1 MSSDFKLK
9 EILKQYWGY
18 DAFRPLQEDIIQNAL
33 NGKDG
38 LALLPTGGGK
48 SLCFQVP
55 AIYQEGICLVISPL
69 IALMKDQVH
78 NLKKRNIP
86 AAAIYSGMSRRELDI
101 VFENA
106 CNGAYKLLYLSPE
119 RLKTELALV
128 RIQRM
133 NVNLLAIDEAHC
145 ISQWGYD
152 FRPPYLE
159 ILELR
164 KILPNVPVMA
174 LTATATQEV
183 VEDIQERLG
192 FAEKKVF
199 QQSFSRTNLSYSV
212 LYEDNKYP
220 KLLSILKSVPGTA
233 IIYAYSRGDT
243 KEIASFLISEKISAS
258 FYHAGLTAEER
269 TSRQEDWINNKIR
282 VIVCTNAFG
291 MGIDKPDVRLVIHT
305 MLPNTLEAYFQ
316 EAGRAGRDGKKAY
329 TVLLHGAG
337 DAKMLRTKMDINFPP
352 IDEVRHFYRALG
364 SFLQLATGG
373 GLGESFDYDFIA
385 FCTNYNLDFAEAHG
399 ILRLLEME
407 GWLTYTEAAATPAQ
421 VMVTAKRDVLYDLQL
436 KSKNVDILVKTL
448 LRLYPGVTESLTDI
462 NERKLMENS
471 KLDTKSLFSTLQMLH
486 KEGILVYLPRK
497 DKPQITFL
505 RERVNAE
512 NLTIDNDK
520 FNFRKRR
527 AEDKL
532 EKAIAFAE
540 VRKCRSKLLLQY
552 FGESDAPNC
561 GICDVCT
568 GRNKPE
574 IPLVEYETY
583 QKKIKEVLRVEPLSL
598 EQILEAFAEKRQ
610 EMVAKVIQEMVNEG
624 ELEVLEG
631 GKLKVG

>member
-1 MSSDFKLK
+1 
-9 EILKQYWGY
+9 
-18 DAFRPLQEDIIQNAL
+18 
-33 NGKDG
+33 
-38 LALLPTGGGK
+38 
-48 SLCFQVP
+48 
-55 AIYQEGICLVISPL
+55 
-69 IALMKDQVH
+69 
-78 NLKKRNIP
+78 
-86 AAAIYSGMSRRELDI
+86 
-101 VFENA
+101 
-106 CNGAYKLLYLSPE
+106 
-119 RLKTELALV
+119 
-128 RIQRM
+128 
-133 NVNLLAIDEAHC
+133 LAIDEAHC

-174 LTATATQEV
+174 LTATATHEV

-192 FAEKKVF
+192 FKEKKVF

-212 LYEDNKYP
+212 LYEDNKYQ

-243 KEIASFLISEKISAS
+243 KEIANFLISQKISAN

-329 TVLLHGAG
+329 TVLLHGAD
-337 DAKMLRTKMDINFPP
+337 DAKLLRTKLDINFPH

-421 VMVTAKRDVLYDLQL
+421 VIITAQRDVLYDLQL
-436 KSKNVDILVKTL
+436 KSKNIDILVKTL
-448 LRLYPGVTESLTDI
+448 LRLYPGVTEALTDI

-471 KLDTKSLFSTLQMLH
+471 KLDTKNLFSTLQMLH
-486 KEGILVYLPRK
+486 KEGILVFLPRK

-512 NLTIDNDK
+512 NLTIDSDK

-527 AEDKL
+527 SEDKL

-583 QKKIKEVLRVEPLSL
+583 QKKIKEVLRAEPLTL

-610 EMVAKVIQEMVNEG
+610 EIVAKVLQEMVNEE
-624 ELEVLEG
+624 ELETLEG
-631 GKLKVG
+631 GKLKVI